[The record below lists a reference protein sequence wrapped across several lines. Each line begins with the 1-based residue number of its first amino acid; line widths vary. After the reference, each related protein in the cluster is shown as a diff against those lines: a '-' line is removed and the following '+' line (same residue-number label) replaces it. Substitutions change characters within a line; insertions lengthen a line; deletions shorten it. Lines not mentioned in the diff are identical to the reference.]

1 MKKPPIYNPIEH
13 WTWIDALELKA
24 NDYNPNFVLP
34 AELEL
39 LELSIIQT
47 GWVQPLLVTK
57 DLVIIDGFNRATISR
72 VNAWKVPAC
81 VLDISESERMLL
93 TIRINRAKGSHVAF
107 KMSEVI
113 KKLINEFGL
122 EKSYVARSI
131 GASLKEIDLL
141 LEDDVFTRL
150 NIKDHKYSKAWE
162 VKKPSK

>member
-1 MKKPPIYNPIEH
+1 MKNPPIYNPIEH
-13 WTWIDALELKA
+13 WVWIDAQELKA

-72 VNAWKVPAC
+72 VNNWKVPAC
-81 VLDISESERMLL
+81 ILDISEAERMLL

-113 KKLINEFGL
+113 KRLINEFGL
-122 EKSYVARSI
+122 EKSYVAKSI

-162 VKKPSK
+162 VRKPKK